1 MAPEIDLS
9 FGDHLRELRKAK
21 GLSQKELADKVG
33 IDFTY
38 LSKIETRN
46 AAPPGEETLRKLA
59 AALGTDAEDLI
70 FKAGKV
76 PKDIGEV
83 VTKSAAATML
93 MRGMKDKEFTEE
105 QLEACLREL
114 RKKADKK

>member
-1 MAPEIDLS
+1 VTPEANVS
-9 FGDHLRELRKAK
+9 FGDRLRELRKAK
-21 GLSQKELADKVG
+21 GLSQKELADRVK
-33 IDFTY
+33 INFTY
-38 LSKIETRN
+38 LSKIETGG
-46 AAPPGEETLRKLA
+46 AAPPGEDTIRKLA
-59 AALGTDAEDLI
+59 AALGADAEDLI
-70 FKAGKV
+70 FQAGKV
-76 PKDIGEV
+76 PKDIGKV